1 MLNGVIVLLIQ
12 IHNLLSKA
20 ELDKIVSLLDGAD
33 WNSGHHSAGATAAT
47 QKANEEMDQSGEN
60 WQQIN
65 QLVVQKV
72 YQHPQFQSA
81 ALPHR
86 VSAAFV
92 SRYTEGMRYKSHV
105 DDPVMGSANGRYRS
119 DIAVTV
125 FLSDLQSYDGG
136 ELVIHTRFGP
146 VTVKLPAGSAV
157 VYPASSQHEV
167 SEVTRGQRLACVL
180 WAQSLVRDAH
190 QREILTDLDD
200 ARRALKLST
209 PNAEVT
215 GLVDQAYLNLVRMW
229 SEV

>member
-1 MLNGVIVLLIQ
+1 LLTQ
-12 IHNLLSKA
+12 INNLLTVE
-20 ELDKIVSLLDGAD
+20 ELDHIAGLVENAH
-33 WNSGHHSAGATAAT
+33 WNSGQLSAGATAFA
-47 QKANEEMDQSGEN
+47 QKSNEEMKQDSEN

-65 QLVVQKV
+65 QLVVQKL
-72 YQHPQFQSA
+72 YQHPEFQSA

-92 SRYTEGMRYKSHV
+92 SKYTEGMSYKTHV
-105 DDPVMGSANGRYRS
+105 DDPVMGNANGRYRS

-125 FLSDLQSYDGG
+125 FLNDSSSYDGG
-136 ELVIHTRFGP
+136 ELVIHTRYGP
-146 VTVKLPAGSAV
+146 VNVKLAAGSAV
-157 VYPASSQHEV
+157 LYPASSRHEV
-167 SEVTRGQRLACVL
+167 TPVTRGQRLACIL

-209 PNAEVT
+209 PHAEVT

>member
-1 MLNGVIVLLIQ
+1 M
-12 IHNLLSKA
+12 
-20 ELDKIVSLLDGAD
+20 
-33 WNSGHHSAGATAAT
+33 
-47 QKANEEMDQSGEN
+47 QK
-60 WQQIN
+60 
-65 QLVVQKV
+65 L

-92 SRYTEGMRYKSHV
+92 AKYSEGMSYKAHV
-105 DDPVMGSANGRYRS
+105 DDPVMGAADGRYRS

-125 FLSDLQSYDGG
+125 FLSDSESYDGG
-136 ELVIHTRFGP
+136 ELLIHTSYGP
-146 VTVKLPAGSAV
+146 VSVKPPAGCAI
-157 VYPASSQHEV
+157 VYPASSRHEV
-167 SEVTRGQRLACVL
+167 SQVTRGQRLACVL

-209 PNAEVT
+209 PNAQVT
-215 GLVDQAYLNLVRMW
+215 GIVDQAYLNLVRMW